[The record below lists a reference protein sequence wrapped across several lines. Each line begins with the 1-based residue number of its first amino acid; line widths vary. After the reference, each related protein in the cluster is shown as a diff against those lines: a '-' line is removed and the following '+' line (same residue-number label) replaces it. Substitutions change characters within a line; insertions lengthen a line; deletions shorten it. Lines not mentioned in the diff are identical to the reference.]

1 MRGVPRGV
9 KFAGI
14 VVLAGLFLWW
24 LLALAAFVV
33 GEGPWRGQVVD
44 ADTGRPLS
52 DVVVVAVWYLAIPGP
67 VHEGKVFQAADEV
80 VTDAAGRFELPA
92 RRYVSWIPFTGIR
105 AVHRDVEGRLP
116 SVGLPLA
123 ADRR

>member
-33 GEGPWRGQVVD
+33 GEGRWRGQVVD

-52 DVVVVAVWYLAIPGP
+52 KVVVVAIWYLAISGP

-92 RRYVSWIPFTGIR
+92 R
-105 AVHRDVEGRLP
+105 H
-116 SVGLPLA
+116 
-123 ADRR
+123 